1 MVATKLL
8 LSILISAPSAICV
21 AEAPVKE
28 IQKFSESPRKNSSD
42 PTMAEIANLGRQ
54 VSRLQK
60 QISDLNQAA
69 FDAGDR
75 SQKIFLKV
83 AELRFAGVSRTVKQA
98 ELELEAS
105 SLEGE
110 AMALDRKISE
120 SQSKALLKVRSE
132 MAEKSAGLRLK
143 ATEARAQ
150 AGALAIQNSEAQ
162 MKMDRLF
169 SDAHRESI
177 AAAKARVSVAE
188 SERKVILLE
197 SQMHDLANQSQ
208 TGPNNQNVR

>member
-1 MVATKLL
+1 MVAVKIVSFLM
-8 LSILISAPSAICV
+8 ILVPSAVCA
-21 AEAPVKE
+21 AEPPVKE
-28 IQKFSESPRKNSSD
+28 IQKFSESPRKNTSD
-42 PTMAEIANLGRQ
+42 PAMVEIANLGRQ
-54 VSRLQK
+54 VSKLQK
-60 QISDLNQAA
+60 QIADLNQAA

-105 SLEGE
+105 RLEGE
-110 AMALDRKISE
+110 AMALDKKISE
-120 SQSKALLKVRSE
+120 TQTKALLKIRAE
-132 MAEKSAGLRLK
+132 MAEKSAGLRLR

-150 AGALAIQNSEAQ
+150 AGALSIENSEAQ

-169 SDAHRESI
+169 SDAHRESV

-188 SERKVILLE
+188 NERKVILLE
-197 SQMHDLANQSQ
+197 SKMHELANQSQ
-208 TGPNNQNVR
+208 AKPNNQNAR

>member
-1 MVATKLL
+1 MIATKLL
-8 LSILISAPSAICV
+8 LFTLILVPSVICV
-21 AEAPVKE
+21 AETPIKE
-28 IQKFSESPRKNSSD
+28 IQKFSESPRKTSAD

-54 VSRLQK
+54 ISRLQK

-83 AELRFAGVSRTVKQA
+83 AELRLAGVSRTVKQA

-105 SLEGE
+105 RLEGE

-120 SQSKALLKVRSE
+120 TQTKALLKVRSE
-132 MAEKSAGLRLK
+132 MAEKSAGLRLR
-143 ATEARAQ
+143 ATEARAK
-150 AGALAIQNSEAQ
+150 AGALAIENSEAQ

-177 AAAKARVSVAE
+177 AAAKARVSVTEA
-188 SERKVILLE
+188 ERKVILLE

-208 TGPNNQNVR
+208 TKPNNQKAR

>member
-1 MVATKLL
+1 MVATKILL
-8 LSILISAPSAICV
+8 FLLILFPSAICV
-21 AEAPVKE
+21 AETPVKE
-28 IQKFSESPRKNSSD
+28 IQKFSESPRKNSTD
-42 PTMAEIANLGRQ
+42 PAMAEIANFGRQ
-54 VSRLQK
+54 ISRLQK

-83 AELRFAGVSRTVKQA
+83 AELRLAGVSRTVKQA

-105 SLEGE
+105 RLEGE

-120 SQSKALLKVRSE
+120 TQTKALLKVRSE
-132 MAEKSAGLRLK
+132 MAEKSAGLRLR
-143 ATEARAQ
+143 AVEARAQ
-150 AGALAIQNSEAQ
+150 AGALAVENSEAQ

-188 SERKVILLE
+188 AERKVILLE

-208 TGPNNQNVR
+208 SKPNRQNVH